1 MHDGSLIAAS
11 RLHNQAFDAIQLRE
25 KGDEPSNATSIIG
38 EACRV
43 HVGKHA
49 DVEGRFRYVDADK
62 AASIGH
68 EAMSPLYASAKLSQ
82 RFDEASKC
90 AKGSAFLRT
99 KVQAR

>member
-1 MHDGSLIAAS
+1 
-11 RLHNQAFDAIQLRE
+11 
-25 KGDEPSNATSIIG
+25 
-38 EACRV
+38 V